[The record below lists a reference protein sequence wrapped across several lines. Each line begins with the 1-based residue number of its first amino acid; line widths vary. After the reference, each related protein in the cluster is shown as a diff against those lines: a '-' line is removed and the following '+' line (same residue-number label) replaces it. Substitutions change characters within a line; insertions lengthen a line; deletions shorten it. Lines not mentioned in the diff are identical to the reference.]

1 MADKAKHDKT
11 QVRSSALEVNGI
23 LNAAFEGKT
32 LIFKALMSGFLSNLK
47 VPRKAIAQPEAKPR
61 NDQK

>member
-11 QVRSSALEVNGI
+11 QVRSATLKVNGI

-32 LIFKALMSGFLSNLK
+32 LIFKAPMSGFLSNLK
-47 VPRKAIAQPEAKPR
+47 VPRKAIAQPKAKPR